1 MKRKFKALYLAMFLS
16 LLGAICVSVSGGNQY
31 VVTGLTIVTFSISLF
46 ILSNWMAYVKSL
58 VVKSDQVLHHEERD
72 LRWSF
77 TNLER
82 LKRNTDLI
90 RDKFAV
96 SASMIADLTHP
107 ERINSTTAVAG
118 NDPINRALV
127 NIREEM
133 LKIKEQDDRRT
144 WITQGI
150 ERFGEILRNKTAIEA
165 YGQTIISNLV
175 TYIDANQGAL
185 FIEYQDESHERYL
198 KLTGC
203 YAYGDRRQTA
213 SRIDEG
219 QGLIGQCMLE
229 KEFIIITDV
238 PESYSKI
245 ASGLGEA
252 TPSNVVVAPLIF
264 KETFC
269 GVIELAFIQPIE
281 AHQLEFL
288 KKICESIASEIVSLK
303 HVEQAERL
311 LNESTLLT
319 QELQS
324 REEIMK
330 QNLEEL
336 AATQEEMSR
345 KQIELTG
352 VINAIDSTLATAE
365 FDMRGGMIR
374 HNANLEQF
382 LKMTSD
388 QLAGK
393 NYTAI
398 VGKDDAGTLWDDIIS
413 NKVKSGDFRTT
424 CGNGTDVWLSITFTP
439 ITNAE
444 GRPERLLCMIQ
455 DITQKKRKEKEFEKL
470 SLVANN
476 TDNSVI
482 ITDHHG
488 FIEYV
493 NEGFTKMTGYEARE
507 VLGKKPGAVLQGP
520 HTDAGT
526 IKKLREQLA
535 LGVPIYEEILNYNKG
550 GDSYWISLA
559 INPVKDADG
568 AISKFI
574 SIQADITE
582 TKSRALD
589 FHQKMQA
596 LSRSNAILE
605 LDRNGK
611 LIDINDNYLEL
622 LGYTREELVGH
633 PYTILTKKDSIIGKM
648 MNTIKSGGMQTGVF
662 SRYHKNGNRH
672 WMKLIDYPVLD
683 LDGQLVKIIEFG
695 VDVSNEK
702 RLEKEA
708 MRKQA
713 ELDSYL
719 SGVNNT
725 IACAE
730 FGLDG
735 NFTNANEI
743 FLRVMGF
750 TRDEL
755 NGTLFPFLMG
765 DDPSVIMMWEN
776 LRLGR
781 FFSGE
786 FKMRNK
792 SGKEL
797 WLTGTFNPIVI
808 ENGSPEKIMML
819 AQFTTQEKEK
829 LNDLN
834 TMVNALKLTLP
845 VIEFNPDFTCKA
857 ANEKTL
863 KIFGLSRLDLR
874 SKSVLDFLA
883 PRYHTLWLTNSS
895 SILTNNFSSFM
906 LPFLVGSSIVQ
917 YEVSVSV
924 TRNLDGSV
932 GKIIMLL
939 VKEVEERI
947 LLEAM

>member
-1 MKRKFKALYLAMFLS
+1 MKRKFKTLYSIMFLS
-16 LLGAICVSVSGGNQY
+16 LLGAIAVSVSDGNHY

-46 ILSNWMAYVKSL
+46 ILSNWMSYVKSL
-58 VVKSDQVLHHEERD
+58 VAKSDQVLQYDKRD
-72 LRWSF
+72 LRLSF
-77 TNLER
+77 ANLER
-82 LKRNTDLI
+82 LKKNTDLI
-90 RDKFAV
+90 RDKFMA
-96 SASMIADLTHP
+96 SASIIADLTHP
-107 ERINSTTAVAG
+107 ERIKSTSALTG
-118 NDPINRALV
+118 NDPISRALV
-127 NIREEM
+127 TIREEM
-133 LKIKEQDDRRT
+133 LKIKEQDERRA

-150 ERFGEILRNKTAIEA
+150 ARFGEILRNKTAIEE

-175 TYIDANQGAL
+175 TYVDASQGGL
-185 FIEYQDESHERYL
+185 FIEYLDESNERYL

-203 YAYGDRRQTA
+203 YAYGERKQTD
-213 SRIDEG
+213 SRIEEG
-219 QGLIGQCMLE
+219 QGLVGQCMLE

-238 PESYSKI
+238 PESYVKI
-245 ASGLGEA
+245 TSGLGEA
-252 TPSNVVVAPLIF
+252 TPANLVVAPLIF
-264 KETFC
+264 KGTFC
-269 GVIELAFIQPIE
+269 GVIELAFIHSVEP
-281 AHQLEFL
+281 HQLEFL
-288 KKICESIASEIVSLK
+288 EKICESIASEIVSLK
-303 HVEQAERL
+303 HVEHAEKL
-311 LNESTLLT
+311 LGESNLLT
-319 QELQS
+319 RELQS

-352 VINAIDSTLATAE
+352 VINAIDSTLATSE
-365 FDMRGGMIR
+365 FDMLGNLTR

-382 LKMTSD
+382 LKMTSH

-393 NYTAI
+393 NYTVI
-398 VGKDDAGTLWDDIIS
+398 TGKDDAGKLWNDILH
-413 NKVKSGDFRTT
+413 NKIKAGDFKTT

-439 ITNAE
+439 IANAT

-455 DITQKKRKEKEFEKL
+455 NITQKKLKEKEFEKL

-482 ITDHHG
+482 ITDHQG

-493 NEGFTKMTGYEARE
+493 NEGFTKMTGYEAGE
-507 VLGKKPGAVLQGP
+507 VLGKKPGSILQGP
-520 HTDAGT
+520 HTDVGT

-535 LGVPIYEEILNYNKG
+535 LGVPIYEEILNYNKK

-559 INPVKDADG
+559 INPVRDDDET
-568 AISKFI
+568 ISKFI
-574 SIQADITE
+574 SIQADITS
-582 TKSRALD
+582 TKSRELD

-611 LIDINDNYLEL
+611 LIDINDNYLDL

-633 PYTILTKKDSIIGKM
+633 PYTILTKKDNIIEKM

-719 SGVNNT
+719 KGVNNT
-725 IACAE
+725 IACVE
-730 FGLDG
+730 FGLEG
-735 NFTNANEI
+735 NFINGNEI
-743 FLRVMGF
+743 FLKVMGF
-750 TRDEL
+750 TKDEL
-755 NGTLFPFLMG
+755 KDTLFPFLMG

-808 ENGSPEKIMML
+808 ENGNPEKIMML

-834 TMVNALKLTLP
+834 TMVNALKQTLP

-863 KIFGLSRLDLR
+863 KIFGLSRVDLR

-883 PRYHTLWLTNSS
+883 PRYHTWWLTNNS

-906 LPFLVGSSIVQ
+906 LPFQVGSSVVQ

-924 TRNLDGSV
+924 TRNLDGSAA
-932 GKIIMLL
+932 KIIMLL
-939 VKEVEERI
+939 VKEVQERI
-947 LLEAM
+947 FLEAM

>member
-1 MKRKFKALYLAMFLS
+1 MKRKFKVLYSAMFLS
-16 LLGAICVSVSGGNQY
+16 LLGAIGVSVSEGNHY
-31 VVTGLTIVTFSISLF
+31 VVTALTIATFSISLF

-58 VVKSDQVLHHEERD
+58 VLKSDQALHRDRRD

-82 LKRNTDLI
+82 LKGNVDLI
-90 RDKFAV
+90 KEKFIS
-96 SASMIADLTHP
+96 SASMISDLAHP
-107 ERINSTTAVAG
+107 ERITLTTTVSG
-118 NDPINRALV
+118 DDPVSRALA

-133 LKIKEQDDRRT
+133 LKIKEQDDRRA
-144 WITQGI
+144 WITQGVA
-150 ERFGEILRNKTAIEA
+150 RFGDILRNKTAIEA
-165 YGQTIISNLV
+165 YSQTIVSNLV
-175 TYIDANQGAL
+175 TYIGAHQGGL
-185 FIEYQDESHERYL
+185 FIEYLDEQNERYL

-203 YAYGDRRQTA
+203 YAYGERRQHD
-213 SRIDEG
+213 SRVVEG
-219 QGLIGQCMLE
+219 QGLVGQCMLE

-238 PESYSKI
+238 PDSYSKI

-252 TPSNVVVAPLIF
+252 PPANVVVAPLIF

-269 GVIELAFIQPIE
+269 GVIELAFIESIE
-281 AHQLEFL
+281 QHQLEFL

-303 HVEQAERL
+303 HVEHAEKL
-311 LNESTLLT
+311 LGESNVLT
-319 QELQS
+319 KELQS

-330 QNLEEL
+330 QHLEEL

-345 KQIELTG
+345 KQTELTG
-352 VINAIDSTLATAE
+352 VINAIDATLATSE
-365 FDMRGGMIR
+365 FDMKGTMIR

-382 LKMTSD
+382 LKMTSH
-388 QLAGK
+388 QLVGK
-393 NYTAI
+393 NYTI
-398 VGKDDAGTLWDDIIS
+398 ITGNDEDGTLWRDIIRGS
-413 NKVKSGDFRTT
+413 VNAGDFKTT
-424 CGNGTDVWLSITFTP
+424 SGNGTDVWLNVTFTP
-439 ITNAE
+439 INDTA
-444 GRPERLLCMIQ
+444 GRTERFLCMIQ
-455 DITQKKRKEKEFEKL
+455 DITQRKLKEKEFEKL

-476 TDNSVI
+476 TDNAVI
-482 ITDHHG
+482 ITDHNG
-488 FIEYV
+488 LIEYV
-493 NEGFTKMTGYEARE
+493 NEGFTKMTGYEAGE
-507 VLGKKPGAVLQGP
+507 VLGKKPGPLLQGP
-520 HTDAGT
+520 HTDT
-526 IKKLREQLA
+526 TTVRKLREQLA
-535 LGVPIYEEILNYNKG
+535 LGIPIYEEILNYNKK

-559 INPVKDADG
+559 INPVKDHEG
-568 AISKFI
+568 RISKFI
-574 SIQADITE
+574 SIQADITQ
-582 TKSRALD
+582 TKRRALD

-605 LDRNGK
+605 LDGNGK

-622 LGYTREELVGH
+622 LGYTREELVGQ
-633 PYTILTKKDSIIGKM
+633 PYTILTKKDNILEKM
-648 MNTIKSGGMQTGVF
+648 MATIKNGGMQAGVF
-662 SRYHKNGNRH
+662 SRYHKNGDRH

-702 RLEKEA
+702 RLEKETI
-708 MRKQA
+708 RKQA
-713 ELDSYL
+713 ELNSYL
-719 SGVNNT
+719 DAVNNT
-725 IACAE
+725 IASAE

-735 NFTNANEI
+735 NFCNANEI
-743 FLRVMGF
+743 FLRVMGY
-750 TRDEL
+750 TREEL
-755 NGTLFPFLMG
+755 KDTLFPFLMG

-792 SGKEL
+792 LGKEL

-808 ENGSPEKIMML
+808 ENNMPEKIMML

-829 LNDLN
+829 LNDLT

-845 VIEFNPDFTCKA
+845 VIEFNADFSCKT

-883 PRYHTLWLTNSS
+883 PQYHTLWLTNNA

-906 LPFLVGSSIVQ
+906 LPFRIGPATVQ

-924 TRNLDGSV
+924 TRNLDGSIA
-932 GKIIMLL
+932 KIIMLL
-939 VKEVEERI
+939 VREVEKRI
-947 LLEAM
+947 LSEAM